1 MDKKTFDEL
10 MTGAKQMRDHAA
22 GKKVVGVREIVREV
36 KPPRPLAKEDII
48 RLRQKLRVS
57 QAAFALLLNT
67 SAATV
72 RAWEQ
77 GVNTP
82 SGSTLRLLAIARK
95 DPKALF
101 TV

>member
-1 MDKKTFDEL
+1 MDKKMFGEL

-22 GKKVVGVREIVREV
+22 GKKIAGFRELVSEV
-36 KPPRPLAKEDII
+36 KPPRPLGKEDII
-48 RLRQKLRVS
+48 KLREKLRVS

-95 DPKALF
+95 NPKALY

>member
-1 MDKKTFDEL
+1 MFGEL
-10 MTGAKQMRDHAA
+10 MTGVKQMRDHAA
-22 GKKVVGVREIVREV
+22 GKKIAGVREVVREV
-36 KPPRPLAKEDII
+36 KPPRPLGKEDII
-48 RLRQKLRVS
+48 KLREKLRVS

-82 SGSTLRLLAIARK
+82 SGSTLRLLSIARK
-95 DPKALF
+95 NPKALY

>member
-1 MDKKTFDEL
+1 MDKKMFDEL
-10 MTGAKQMRDHAA
+10 VTGAKQMRAHAA
-22 GKKVVGVREIVREV
+22 GKKMAGIREVIREV
-36 KPPRPLAKEDII
+36 KPPRPLAKDEIV
-48 RLRQKLRVS
+48 KLRHKLKVS

-77 GVNTP
+77 GSNAP

-95 DPKALF
+95 NPKALY

>member
-1 MDKKTFDEL
+1 MFDEL

-22 GKKVVGVREIVREV
+22 GKKVVGIREVVREV
-36 KPPRPLAKEDII
+36 KPPRPLGKEDII
-48 RLRQKLRVS
+48 KLRKKLNVS

-77 GVNTP
+77 GSNAP